1 MQNDSSDADA
11 LRRKLEILEGENA
24 RLKRRVE
31 SVFGPD
37 NPNFDPQAF
46 MKAMRR
52 YVGFIWLP
60 FALAMPLLVLAT
72 TGKVTI
78 PRIPVGPTVL
88 IDPGGMYSGTPGVG
102 LGIIAGGGL
111 AIGGIAV
118 GGMAIGVLAI
128 GGGAIGI
135 FAFGG
140 GAAGIFAF
148 GGGAIGLIAIGGG
161 GAGRYVLA
169 GNGAGTFVFSLKRQD
184 RQAVEFFTRYL
195 PRFRTAI
202 TNPMPVIPVQSFDE
216 MR

>member
-1 MQNDSSDADA
+1 MDHEPQNVDA
-11 LRRKLEILEGENA
+11 LRRKIDVLESENA

-31 SVFGPD
+31 SLFGPD

-52 YVGFIWLP
+52 YMGMSWIP

-72 TGKVTI
+72 SGKIAV

-88 IDPGGMYSGTPGVG
+88 IDPGGVYSGHPGVG
-102 LGIIAGGGL
+102 VGIIAGGGL
-111 AIGGIAV
+111 AFGVIAV
-118 GGMAIGVLAI
+118 GGLAIGVLAI
-128 GGGAIGI
+128 GGGAVGV

-140 GAAGIFAF
+140 GAMGLVAL
-148 GGGAIGLIAIGGG
+148 GGGAFGLIAMGGG
-161 GAGRYVLA
+161 GCGRYVLA

-184 RQAVEFFTRYL
+184 RAAIEFFTRYL
-195 PRFRTAI
+195 PRFRNAI